1 MKKRFIASI
10 ALLTMIL
17 TMFTACGGTG
27 EDLALPFEVADDEY
41 TIAIVSDTQFL
52 SRDNRDAFFALTE
65 FCESKQASL
74 RIKYLIHTGDIVNSP
89 YETAQWENAD
99 YAMDELKTLPY
110 GVLPGNHDTGN
121 TDRKYTDYSA
131 YFGESRFEGA
141 EWYGMSHEDNRGHYD
156 LMTMYTTQFVV
167 VYISDDP
174 SSCCVDFAN
183 DTFAKYPDRIGI
195 LCTHKYLEN
204 DGSHTEM
211 GAYLHEKIVEPNKN
225 IAMVIC
231 GHNDTTVY
239 TTIETEDGRSV
250 GQLMTN
256 YQDGES
262 RTQGYA
268 LFLVI
273 NETEGTM
280 EGITYSPYMNDF
292 VGHVEEE
299 ITDEFT
305 VDLPWKK

>member
-1 MKKRFIASI
+1 MRNRLIAII

-17 TMFTACGGTG
+17 TMFTACG
-27 EDLALPFEVADDEY
+27 ESADLALPFEVAGDEY

-65 FCESKQASL
+65 FCESKQESL

-89 YETAQWENAD
+89 YETTQWENAD

-121 TDRKYTDYSA
+121 SDRKYTDYSS

-156 LMTMYTTQFVV
+156 LITMGTTQFVV

-183 DTFAKYPDRIGI
+183 DTFAKYPDRVGV

-211 GAYLHEKIVEPNKN
+211 GEYLHEKIVEPNKN

-239 TTIETEDGRSV
+239 TTIETEDGREV

-305 VDLPWKK
+305 VDLPWQK